1 MGLSMVIIGSLV
13 NEGVSHLEK
22 AFEYYSTNSSDITEV
37 NRIKLDLANA
47 YILNKQYEK
56 S

>member
-1 MGLSMVIIGSLV
+1 MVIIGSMV

-22 AFEYYSTNSSDITEV
+22 AMEFYSTSSDITEV
-37 NRIKLDLANA
+37 NRIKLELANA

-56 S
+56 A